1 MTDLTPGA
9 VALALRT
16 CATMA
21 NKPDLAEGDY
31 AIWCDDLTYEG
42 VTRDELLRALGDI
55 RRRQEFY
62 PQVAT
67 VIERVKAHRLADG
80 ARRRA
85 EETQERIR
93 ERRESF
99 EALPPPE
106 TYDRDEVAPLDG
118 LEVPPARE
126 PRRGADVVF
135 GPVRLPD
142 GRLDPRWPEEKHR
155 AHPAWLRKHMYDHGV
170 IPYDAATA
178 ATLARAKQINRRDDG
193 IGRAMHSL
201 EKNR

>member
-21 NKPDLAEGDY
+21 NAPEMAEGDY
-31 AIWCDDLTYEG
+31 AIWCDDLTYAG
-42 VTRDELLRALGDI
+42 VSRQELLRALGDI
-55 RRRQEFY
+55 RRSQELY

-67 VIERVKAHRLADG
+67 VIERVRANRLADG
-80 ARRRA
+80 ARKRA
-85 EETQERIR
+85 EETQDRIR
-93 ERRESF
+93 ERHESF
-99 EALPPPE
+99 RSLPPPE
-106 TYDRDEVAPLDG
+106 PAEGETAPLEG
-118 LEVPPARE
+118 LEVPPPRE
-126 PRRGADVVF
+126 PRRASEVVF

-142 GRLDPRWPEEKHR
+142 GRLDPRWPEERDR